1 MNRISPRQLVAYLIA
16 IFVFGAAAG
25 AIGGYSWGKRSV
37 ARWPDRSKMREKIQA
52 KITADLGLSP
62 EQVAKVSPLIDRH
75 MEELDSLNQEHH
87 RQIGASMS
95 RQRDRIAEIL
105 TVEQRAVFEAKERE
119 REQRR
124 SRQRGSSTGGATNR
138 SPGNPQPQTK
148 P

>member
-1 MNRISPRQLVAYLIA
+1 MNRITPRQLIAYLMA
-16 IFVFGAAAG
+16 IFVFGTAAG

-52 KITADLGLSP
+52 KITADLGLSS
-62 EQVAKVSPLIDRH
+62 EQVARLAPLIDRH

-95 RQRDRIAEIL
+95 RQRDRIAGIL
-105 TVEQRAVFEAKERE
+105 TPEQRTVFEAKERE

-124 SRQRGSSTGGATNR
+124 SRQRGPSTEGTTNQG
-138 SPGNPQPQTK
+138 PGNPQPQTR

>member
-52 KITADLGLSP
+52 KITADLGLSS
-62 EQVAKVSPLIDRH
+62 EQVAKLAPLIDRH

-95 RQRDRIAEIL
+95 RQRDRIAGIL
-105 TVEQRAVFEAKERE
+105 TPEQRTVFEAKERE

-124 SRQRGSSTGGATNR
+124 SRQRGPSTGGTTNR
-138 SPGNPQPQTK
+138 GAGNPQTQTR

>member
-16 IFVFGAAAG
+16 IFVFGTAAG

-52 KITADLGLSP
+52 KITADLGLSS
-62 EQVAKVSPLIDRH
+62 EQVARLAPLIDRH

-95 RQRDRIAEIL
+95 RQRDRIAGIL
-105 TVEQRAVFEAKERE
+105 TPEQRTVFEAKERE

-124 SRQRGSSTGGATNR
+124 SRQRGPSTGESTNQG
-138 SPGNPQPQTK
+138 PGNPQTRP
-148 P
+148 